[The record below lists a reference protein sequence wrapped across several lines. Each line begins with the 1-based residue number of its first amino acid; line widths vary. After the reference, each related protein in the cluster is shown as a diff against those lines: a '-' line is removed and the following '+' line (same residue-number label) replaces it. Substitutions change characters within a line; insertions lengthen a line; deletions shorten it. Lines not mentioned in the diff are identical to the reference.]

1 MKFPSFRR
9 FRLVTLLLILAL
21 ATSASAAG
29 RRRPPA
35 RPIEIGDRVRDR
47 NDVFGPTW
55 YVVDRWENDVLIDN
69 GVNQDYRTVGEIV
82 LDVE

>member
-1 MKFPSFRR
+1 MKFSSLRR
-9 FRLVTLLLILAL
+9 FRLVWLLLVLAV
-21 ATSASAAG
+21 ATSASAAN

-69 GVNQDYRTVGEIV
+69 GADQDYRAIEEIV